1 MSEALPLD
9 KDGFLADLSLWDS
22 GVAEALASSD
32 GATLTDAHWEVLHAL
47 RAFYARTD
55 TAPAMRPFVKL
66 VKKALGPDKGNS
78 IYLMELFG
86 ESPAKTAARWAGLPR
101 PTNCL

>member
-1 MSEALPLD
+1 MSEALLLD
-9 KDGFLADLSLWDS
+9 KDGFLADLSLWNA
-22 GVAEALASSD
+22 GVAEALAASD
-32 GATLTDAHWEVLHAL
+32 NASLSEAHWEVLHAL

-55 TAPAMRPFVKL
+55 TAPAMRPFVRL
-66 VKKALGPDKGNS
+66 VKETLGPDKGNS

-86 ESPAKTAARWAGLPR
+86 ESPAKTAAKWAGLPR

>member
-1 MSEALPLD
+1 MSEALLLD
-9 KDGFLADLSLWDS
+9 KDGFLADLSLWNA
-22 GVAEALASSD
+22 GVAEALAASD
-32 GATLTDAHWEVLHAL
+32 NASLSEAHWEVLHAL

-66 VKKALGPDKGNS
+66 IKETLGPDKGNS

-86 ESPAKTAARWAGLPR
+86 ESPAKTAAKWAGLPR